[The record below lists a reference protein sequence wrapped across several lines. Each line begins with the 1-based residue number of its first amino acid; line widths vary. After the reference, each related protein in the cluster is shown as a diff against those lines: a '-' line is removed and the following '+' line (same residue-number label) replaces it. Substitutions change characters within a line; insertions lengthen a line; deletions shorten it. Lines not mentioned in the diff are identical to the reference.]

1 MNDTQRI
8 DVNDLLNRGFSII
21 PVEARGKRPACAW
34 KEFQTRRATTDEVK
48 RWFGPESNH
57 NVGIVTGEISGVVV
71 VDCDSADAV
80 AWADA
85 HLPRTPMATRTA
97 KGEHR
102 FFRHPGGEVQS
113 RVRITTNKARAAVDV
128 RADGGYVVGPG
139 SIHETGTVYERL
151 GDWPQIATLPVF
163 DVAWLEPDSANRDS
177 QTPPTEGDHGRGGQA
192 AAIPRHVPDGRRNHT
207 LFLEGARL
215 RRLAWTESEICKSL
229 LVLNQERCRPPL
241 NESEI
246 QHIASSVARYEP
258 EQKDFPLTDTGNA
271 EFFAGIQSGLVRY
284 DHGRRAWFE
293 FDDHWTRD
301 PIEHVDHLA
310 LNAIRARQATA
321 LKIDDADRRKAALRF
336 TTGSESRAR
345 RESLIRLARQLPDLA
360 VSGDDWDTEDLLLG
374 VGNGVVDLE
383 TGELRCG
390 RPEDNITRVS
400 PVDFDPSAKCPRW
413 RRFIQE
419 IFSGEQDLVDYIQR
433 VLGYAL
439 TGQTT
444 EQVFWILWGEGANG
458 KSTLMECFMNHVLG
472 QDYAWTMPFPTSGW
486 TNAMSEYQKASLVG
500 QRLVAASEVAHGGQ
514 LNEEL
519 IKSLTGGDTINA
531 RHPYG
536 RPFQFAPKAKIF
548 LRVNDKPAIRDE
560 SHGMWRRVKL
570 VPFTRTFGV
579 DTTLADTLASEAS
592 GILTWAVR
600 GCLNWQRD
608 GLGHP
613 GVVDEATSEYQHD
626 SDTLSRFVDECCLL
640 GDEHKVGAQD
650 LYRGYQSWCRESD
663 IPPVDQFTQKAFGTR
678 LRQRFR
684 AKDGRTVTYWGLG
697 LRAERG
703 PRL

>member
-1 MNDTQRI
+1 M
-8 DVNDLLNRGFSII
+8 
-21 PVEARGKRPACAW
+21 
-34 KEFQTRRATTDEVK
+34 
-48 RWFGPESNH
+48 
-57 NVGIVTGEISGVVV
+57 
-71 VDCDSADAV
+71 
-80 AWADA
+80 
-85 HLPRTPMATRTA
+85 
-97 KGEHR
+97 
-102 FFRHPGGEVQS
+102 
-113 RVRITTNKARAAVDV
+113 
-128 RADGGYVVGPG
+128 
-139 SIHETGTVYERL
+139 
-151 GDWPQIATLPVF
+151 
-163 DVAWLEPDSANRDS
+163 EPS
-177 QTPPTEGDHGRGGQA
+177 
-192 AAIPRHVPDGRRNHT
+192 
-207 LFLEGARL
+207 
-215 RRLAWTESEICKSL
+215 
-229 LVLNQERCRPPL
+229 
-241 NESEI
+241 
-246 QHIASSVARYEP
+246 
-258 EQKDFPLTDTGNA
+258 
-271 EFFAGIQSGLVRY
+271 
-284 DHGRRAWFE
+284 
-293 FDDHWTRD
+293 
-301 PIEHVDHLA
+301 
-310 LNAIRARQATA
+310 
-321 LKIDDADRRKAALRF
+321 
-336 TTGSESRAR
+336 
-345 RESLIRLARQLPDLA
+345 
-360 VSGDDWDTEDLLLG
+360 
-374 VGNGVVDLE
+374 
-383 TGELRCG
+383 
-390 RPEDNITRVS
+390 
-400 PVDFDPSAKCPRW
+400 
-413 RRFIQE
+413 
-419 IFSGEQDLVDYIQR
+419 
-433 VLGYAL
+433 
-439 TGQTT
+439 
-444 EQVFWILWGEGANG
+444 
-458 KSTLMECFMNHVLG
+458 
-472 QDYAWTMPFPTSGW
+472 
-486 TNAMSEYQKASLVG
+486 
-500 QRLVAASEVAHGGQ
+500 HGGQ